1 MERVSNHTLIILP
14 LKLPHRKRG
23 SATILLTATGVQD
36 HDDVLYNYALYSC
49 TMVFM
54 LLLGTVE
61 TDSPDQIQPWF
72 SQRYSG
78 GQPRVAIFLAE

>member
-1 MERVSNHTLIILP
+1 MRTRLEGNTYI
-14 LKLPHRKRG
+14 
-23 SATILLTATGVQD
+23 
-36 HDDVLYNYALYSC
+36 
-49 TMVFM
+49 VFI

-78 GQPRVAIFLAE
+78 GLQCVKT

>member
-1 MERVSNHTLIILP
+1 
-14 LKLPHRKRG
+14 
-23 SATILLTATGVQD
+23 
-36 HDDVLYNYALYSC
+36 
-49 TMVFM
+49 M

-61 TDSPDQIQPWF
+61 TDSPDQIQTWF